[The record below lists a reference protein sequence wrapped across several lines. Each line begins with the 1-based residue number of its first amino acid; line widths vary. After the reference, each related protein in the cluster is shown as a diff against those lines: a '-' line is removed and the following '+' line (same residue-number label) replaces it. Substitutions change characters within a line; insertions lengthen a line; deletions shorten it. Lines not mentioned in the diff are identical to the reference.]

1 MVHED
6 RSRDTD
12 TLERRRQESR
22 DWYAKNKGEYNAARR
37 KRYWTDAVYA
47 TAAIE
52 RSRLYRENQVQQPRD
67 WVIRKK
73 DGQLVRC
80 WRIGAVAKRLDRSV
94 DTIRRWQVMWLIPP
108 CTVGKYHKALG
119 RGHRLFLGHQIHLIE
134 KLSVVMPWN
143 RKKHDDQQ
151 VREVVEEI
159 RRLW

>member
-1 MVHED
+1 MVHKD
-6 RSRDTD
+6 RSRNTD

-37 KRYWTDAVYA
+37 RRYWTDAVYA
-47 TAAIE
+47 AAAIE
-52 RSRLYRENQVQQPRD
+52 RSRMYRKNQVHESRD

-73 DGQLVRC
+73 DGQLVQC

-94 DTIRRWQVMWLIPP
+94 DTIRRWQALRLIPR
-108 CTVGKYHKALG
+108 CNVGTHG

-143 RKKHDDQQ
+143 RKKHDGER
-151 VREVVEEI
+151 VSEVVVNI